1 MSKRLILWLS
11 PAILYAL
18 FVAWYTDFGGPLSDE
33 EVDNFIAVLDE
44 RGGNPEI
51 IAKIEGFLRNDSGRQ
66 FLMLNALDM
75 NDNPP
80 DVEGAEPGENA
91 DQLMARYMEHMI
103 PELLKR
109 ASHPVILGDAVYTAI
124 DVVGIDNAEQWT
136 GGAMFRYRSRR
147 TFMEIVSHPAM
158 AGKHE
163 FKLAA
168 LDKTIA
174 YPIETQIYFGDPR
187 LILGLFL
194 LAVTALLDIA
204 LFKPKT
210 AR

>member
-80 DVEGAEPGENA
+80 DVDGAEPGENA